1 MTACCQV
8 EIMSR
13 ATLCL
18 DDSLHQ
24 ALRVK
29 AAKTRQSMSD
39 LVNDALK
46 AALTED
52 SEDIAEWKKRRIE
65 KTYGYE
71 AFLAQLKAD
80 GTI

>member
-1 MTACCQV
+1 MTVWRQFGF
-8 EIMSR
+8 MSK
-13 ATLCL
+13 ATLYL
-18 DDSLHQ
+18 DDALHQ

-29 AAKTRQSMSD
+29 AAETRQTMSD

-46 AALTED
+46 ASLSED
-52 SEDIAEWKKRRIE
+52 LEDIAEWKKRRNE

-71 AFLAQLKAD
+71 EFLAQLKAD

>member
-1 MTACCQV
+1 MTVWRQHDF
-8 EIMSR
+8 MSK
-13 ATLCL
+13 ATLYL
-18 DDSLHQ
+18 DDILHQ

-29 AAKTRQSMSD
+29 AAETRQSMSD

-46 AALTED
+46 ASLSED
-52 SEDIAEWKKRRIE
+52 LEDIAEWKKRRNE

-71 AFLAQLKAD
+71 EFLAQLKAD

>member
-1 MTACCQV
+1 
-8 EIMSR
+8 MSK
-13 ATLCL
+13 ATLYL
-18 DDSLHQ
+18 DDVLHQ

-29 AAKTRQSMSD
+29 AAETRQSMSD

-46 AALTED
+46 ASLAED
-52 SEDIAEWKKRRIE
+52 LEDIAEWKKRRNE

-71 AFLAQLKAD
+71 EFLAQLKAD

>member
-1 MTACCQV
+1 MTVSCHLGSV
-8 EIMSR
+8 SK
-13 ATLCL
+13 ATLYL
-18 DDSLHQ
+18 DDTLHQ

-29 AAKTRQSMSD
+29 AAETRQSMSD

-46 AALTED
+46 ASLSED
-52 SEDIAEWKKRRIE
+52 LEDIAEWKKRRNE

-71 AFLAQLKAD
+71 EFLAQLRAD

>member
-1 MTACCQV
+1 
-8 EIMSR
+8 MSK
-13 ATLCL
+13 ATLYL
-18 DDSLHQ
+18 DNTLHQ

-29 AAKTRQSMSD
+29 AAETCQSMSE

-46 AALTED
+46 ASLSED
-52 SEDIAEWKKRRIE
+52 LEDIAEWKKRRNE

-71 AFLAQLKAD
+71 EFLAQLKAD